1 MKNKTLLALNLSV
14 LFIVMILSMANALSI
29 RSVVSDDIYP
39 GKEGSI
45 SITLRNDNFYDV
57 EKVSMALDL
66 SNSPFSAVVSSEAG
80 VNEILE
86 GKTKT
91 LTFYLKANSNAKPGD
106 YNLPYSITYDDLTSP
121 KKGTIGVTILGKTD
135 LEYTITQTENIIGT
149 EGKIGLKI
157 INKGTG
163 EAKFVDVKIT
173 PQGFTLL
180 SEPDYYIGT
189 IDSDDYQ
196 TATFDVIY
204 NKKFSVLNAIV
215 TYEDFDNNKKT
226 ETIEIPLKV
235 YTQEEA
241 INLGIIKRN
250 NPGYF
255 ILIILIII
263 IVIILLKRRS
273 KQRRLKKS
281 ELMMR

>member
-1 MKNKTLLALNLSV
+1 MKKQITLSILSV
-14 LFIVMILSMANALSI
+14 LFLILATTLIQAISV
-29 RSVVSDDIYP
+29 RSVTSDTIYP

-45 SITLRNDNFYDV
+45 TVTLRNDNSFDI
-57 EKVSMALDL
+57 EDVSMALDL
-66 SNSPFSAVVSSEAG
+66 SNSPFSATVSSEAS

-86 GKTKT
+86 GKTKS
-91 LTFYLKANSNAKPGD
+91 LTFYIKANSNALPGD
-106 YNLPYSITYDDLTSP
+106 YNIPYTITYEDIVTP
-121 KKGTIGVTILGKTD
+121 KKGTLGISISGKTD
-135 LEYTITQTENIIGT
+135 LEYTITQEENIIGNQ
-149 EGKIGLKI
+149 GKIGLKI

-250 NPGYF
+250 NSGYF